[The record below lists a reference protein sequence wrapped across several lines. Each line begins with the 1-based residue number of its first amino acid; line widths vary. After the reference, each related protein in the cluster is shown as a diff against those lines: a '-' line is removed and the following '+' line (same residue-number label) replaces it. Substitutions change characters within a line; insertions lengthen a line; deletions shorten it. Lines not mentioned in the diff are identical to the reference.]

1 MDDFRCVVCSWRAV
15 SFYFCE
21 LFLMRVVFMTS
32 CSIRILWMIF
42 NAWCSYDELSHL
54 NFVEEFWCVII
65 HDELFDSNFV
75 DEC

>member
-1 MDDFRCVVCSWRAV
+1 MRGMFMARC
-15 SFYFCE
+15 FILIFCE
-21 LFLMRVVFMTS
+21 WFLIRVVFMTS

-42 NAWCSYDELSHL
+42 DAWCSHDELSHL
-54 NFVEEFWCVII
+54 NFVEEFWCVKI